1 MRVSIGLRAIAV
13 GLGLGGCSATSM
25 MIKAPVAEQ
34 CAAQGVK
41 SCPELVDGVL
51 LYMDGDNTG
60 AKAKFKVVAS
70 YNSPEALKRFA
81 QQLTS
86 AVPGGAAVS
95 GPLSEVAMLITE
107 QVDQTAPEP
116 PAPVTPLQSVA
127 AVANA
132 DPDDD
137 LEGEEDDVGAKTDTR
152 LETARRN
159 HVELALS
166 APVDPNRL
174 VTETISP
181 LAEDGRGPCE
191 VAQKAATCA
200 KRQQGPL
207 VVTGAV
213 TPSAC
218 RADLFVGA
226 SDSTGRVAWFLQT
239 NGPGVSGGAFYVRA
253 DQWLT
258 LAVRGVGQ
266 NVAPD
271 PLCFVTWSGFR
282 PRMVPASL

>member
-1 MRVSIGLRAIAV
+1 MGASIGLSAIAMGFV
-13 GLGLGGCSATSM
+13 VGGCGATSM

-34 CAAQGVK
+34 CATQGVK

-51 LYMDGDNTG
+51 LYVDGDKVG

-70 YNSPEALKRFA
+70 QNSPDALKQFA
-81 QQLTS
+81 QKLTS

-95 GPLSEVAMLITE
+95 GPLGEVALLITE
-107 QVDQTAPEP
+107 QADQTAPAP
-116 PAPVTPLQSVA
+116 PAPPPSTT
-127 AVANA
+127 AVASV

-137 LEGEEDDVGAKTDTR
+137 PEEEEDDTGAATDAR
-152 LETARRN
+152 FEAARRN

-174 VTETISP
+174 LTETISP
-181 LAEDGRGPCE
+181 LNEEGRGPCE

-213 TPSAC
+213 TPPSC

-226 SDSTGRVAWFLQT
+226 SDSTGRVAWFVQT
-239 NGPGVSGGAFYVRA
+239 NGAGVAGGAFYVRA

-266 NVAPD
+266 NVTPD